1 MLKFIDRILNDFQL
15 CFKRKEAF
23 IWFSIVVIGL
33 MIRSDYRGVTS
44 IVGALS
50 LDPGMYESMIHFFR
64 SQAINLELIKYQ
76 WCNSVLKS
84 ITPVKIQNKLIVI
97 GDHIKVSK
105 EARKMPAV
113 KKIYQDS
120 ENFSKARYIFG
131 HQHGAIGVL
140 AEGETLQ
147 CVITDIELHEGLT
160 TIDKFKGELEGKDEK
175 NDSVKINCVERM
187 MIMIGK
193 FVTNYK
199 SDIIALLDSYF
210 ANATAFKYTDK
221 FNEENSGNKILLVS
235 RAKSNVVGYKSPEA
249 SELKK
254 KGRKRKY
261 GEKIKLKEIFSTSFK
276 DTEKIKVQLY
286 DKIEEVE
293 YLCLDLLW
301 KPVKRLCRF
310 VLVKTKDKT
319 MILIAS
325 DTSISPVEMIIAYSY
340 RFKIEVSFKSLK
352 HTIKGFFYHFWT
364 TAMPKLSRFK
374 KEADLTGIEEENEK
388 KKIVLTVKA
397 IETFT
402 LLSCIA
408 MGMLTIMS
416 LKFNSN
422 IWKLFKGWLRTKSS
436 KVPSVETTKAVLFEE
451 WLMNFRSLEKYP
463 VLSQIRKY
471 QRDYMGIMK
480 DSA

>member
-1 MLKFIDRILNDFQL
+1 M
-15 CFKRKEAF
+15 
-23 IWFSIVVIGL
+23 
-33 MIRSDYRGVTS
+33 
-44 IVGALS
+44 
-50 LDPGMYESMIHFFR
+50 
-64 SQAINLELIKYQ
+64 
-76 WCNSVLKS
+76 
-84 ITPVKIQNKLIVI
+84 
-97 GDHIKVSK
+97 
-105 EARKMPAV
+105 
-113 KKIYQDS
+113 
-120 ENFSKARYIFG
+120 
-131 HQHGAIGVL
+131 
-140 AEGETLQ
+140 
-147 CVITDIELHEGLT
+147 
-160 TIDKFKGELEGKDEK
+160 
-175 NDSVKINCVERM
+175 
-187 MIMIGK
+187 
-193 FVTNYK
+193 
-199 SDIIALLDSYF
+199 
-210 ANATAFKYTDK
+210 
-221 FNEENSGNKILLVS
+221 
-235 RAKSNVVGYKSPEA
+235 
-249 SELKK
+249 
-254 KGRKRKY
+254 
-261 GEKIKLKEIFSTSFK
+261 
-276 DTEKIKVQLY
+276 QLY